1 MEKCYNNGMY
11 IYSVIPLTNIPR
23 PHIQKPSYFSSEKLE
38 VGQLIEVPLA
48 SRLVPAIVA
57 KRMNAQSRKQLLKR
71 SPYVL
76 KNVKRVLVDRPIFS
90 RDFLKLAEDL
100 ADYYFVSVGLML
112 KRMLPPFFSKPTRP
126 LLKALSELQM
136 ARNERTGKSIQ
147 KILIIGA
154 NRKKYY
160 KKYLAD
166 GHNILLIPRY
176 FYLEWTG
183 EVLRNNFSAL
193 PKSAT
198 QTQWRKL
205 WMDAYSGVLNTIA
218 GTRSVLFMPVRD
230 CRNIIIEKENDSSYV
245 SWDQHPKFDARYA
258 AELLT
263 DMLRL
268 RLVEGDSIPSINKW
282 QKAQKE
288 KWLIIKNLKNTKG
301 CQIVDMKKELK
312 SGNSS
317 IISKNLREKLRSLKK
332 GQKALLF
339 INRRGLSSA
348 LLCRDCGYVIKC
360 PNCDAAAVLHQEVS
374 RKLVCHRCGVKII
387 PPSVC
392 PNCDSYKIKHLG
404 GGTQRVL
411 QEVQKII
418 PQANIARVDKDVA
431 PDPETQ
437 KKILEDFKKGKYQV
451 LIGTQIAIEEE
462 MFADLDVVA
471 VVMADTVLSLPSYQS
486 YENVYEIIWRLK
498 NISKNNVLIQTYLG
512 DLSLFKFLQNQDF
525 EEFFNEELSKRKRLK
540 WPPFSHLI
548 KLVYSNK
555 DAPTAE
561 REAAI
566 MARKLEVQLKTPEFK
581 DLGSEIEIL
590 GPAPAF
596 IPKVAGYYIWNI
608 LIKWPIKKNGEIKNI
623 KARNILLGIVPA
635 RYWEVDVDPIDIV

>member
-1 MEKCYNNGMY
+1 MY

-23 PHIQKPSYFSSEKLE
+23 PHMQKPSYFSSEKLE

-57 KRMNAQSRKQLLKR
+57 KRTNAQSRKQLLKR

-76 KNVKRVLVDRPIFS
+76 KNIKRVLVDRPIFS

-126 LLKALSELQM
+126 LLKALSGLQM
-136 ARNERTGKSIQ
+136 ARNDRTEKYVQ

-166 GHNILLIPRY
+166 GRNIFLVPRY
-176 FYLEWTG
+176 FYLEWAQKI
-183 EVLRNNFSAL
+183 LKDNFSIL

-205 WMDAYSGVLNTIA
+205 WIDAYSGALNTVA

-301 CQIVDMKKELK
+301 CEIIDMKKELK

-360 PNCDAAAVLHQEVS
+360 PNCDTAAVLHQEIS

-418 PQANIARVDKDVA
+418 PQANIARIDKDAA

-462 MFADLDVVA
+462 MFADLDLVA

-486 YENVYEIIWRLK
+486 YENVYETIWRLK

-525 EEFFNEELSKRKRLK
+525 EEFFNEELSKRKKLK

-561 REAAI
+561 REAAS

-623 KARNILLGIVPA
+623 KTRNILLGIVPS